1 MPRKVNPKSIENLK
15 KAYGGKGGFN
25 TETARIANRNSQEIK
40 RALKT
45 FRELDAENTTD
56 AERLQML
63 SNLKTRAKHS
73 NAAFEL
79 YRDTVGLKPKDNVD
93 LSVEGHGVALDELE
107 KMVLTDD
114 TATGNSTADT

>member
-1 MPRKVNPKSIENLK
+1 MPRGANPKSRENLRR
-15 KAYGGKGGFN
+15 GKPFDA
-25 TETARIANRNSQEIK
+25 ETARKANKKANEKK
-40 RALKT
+40 RSLKT

-93 LSVEGHGVALDELE
+93 LSVEGHGIALEELE